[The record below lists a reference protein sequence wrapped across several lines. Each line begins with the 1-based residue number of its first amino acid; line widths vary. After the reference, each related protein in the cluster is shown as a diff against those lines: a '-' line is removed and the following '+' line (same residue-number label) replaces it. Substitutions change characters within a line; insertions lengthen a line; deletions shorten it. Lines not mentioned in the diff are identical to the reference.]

1 MLLYYFIA
9 KQYFQIYSVNKRHY
23 FILHKQNNVDRFFHF
38 GSLFKCTSKNSN
50 NSGKNEVVNFF
61 YFSK

>member
-23 FILHKQNNVDRFFHF
+23 FILHKQNDVGGFFSF
-38 GSLFKCTSKNSN
+38 W
-50 NSGKNEVVNFF
+50 
-61 YFSK
+61 